1 MGVVELGKDVF
12 GAVAT
17 VFRNGK
23 DAYDNGKH
31 SSKCPEYGKSLFL
44 ISNTRRKLEEESHI
58 EPWQVAISEGG
69 YQVAKDGNSKEN

>member
-12 GAVAT
+12 GAVAA

-23 DAYDNGKH
+23 DAHDNGKH